1 MTTLAEAMR
10 WAEANTGLPHL
21 CTDYEL
27 CPVCLLCTGCC
38 KGHDDDAAD

>member
-1 MTTLAEAMR
+1 MVIVLER
-10 WAEANTGLPHL
+10 ERHL

-38 KGHDDDAAD
+38 QGHGYAGD